1 MVLGVKVK
9 KLFVYIFIIHS
20 AVCLRFLGVKGIMGL
35 FNVLFEEIHFDRQH
49 TLFCRHVCMFT
60 CILGRMDVGI
70 YVCVHVCLCV

>member
-9 KLFVYIFIIHS
+9 KLFVHIFIIHS

-49 TLFCRHVCMFT
+49 TLLCR
-60 CILGRMDVGI
+60 
-70 YVCVHVCLCV
+70 YVYVYMKKFKLHFPWQL